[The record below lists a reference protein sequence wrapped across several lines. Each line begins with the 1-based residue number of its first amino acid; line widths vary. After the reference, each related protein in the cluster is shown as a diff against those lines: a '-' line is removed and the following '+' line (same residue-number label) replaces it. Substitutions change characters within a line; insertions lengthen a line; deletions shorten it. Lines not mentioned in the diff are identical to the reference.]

1 LPLEIKTSG
10 GASRGNLTFTGSL
23 AGGTGV
29 GRMTSERSIHVIDD
43 KTAEELVESVFTF
56 DYVGDSMMDVRRNL
70 AAVDLQQKL
79 ARETVEAAITQA
91 DDNSPESIAALTKA
105 AEARVQRYVV
115 GSKAA
120 TGTGCGG

>member
-1 LPLEIKTSG
+1 
-10 GASRGNLTFTGSL
+10 
-23 AGGTGV
+23 
-29 GRMTSERSIHVIDD
+29 MIDD

-70 AAVDLQQKL
+70 AAVDLQERL
-79 ARETVEAAITQA
+79 VRETVEAAIGQA
-91 DDNSPESIAALTKA
+91 GDNSPESITALTKA
-105 AEARVQRYVV
+105 AEARVLRYVA